1 MGRFLADDFWETD
14 AGRFISRAKCFL
26 EAAGVLDD
34 KMADGRS
41 GMLFTPTLHMVGHGV
56 ELLLKGCLLH
66 NGMSKVQVIGF
77 GHRINDMWST
87 PGAERLR
94 LGARHNSIISHEY
107 ALTCGRFPDA
117 ARITDPVATFEE
129 YLCALGRLH
138 AEPRQYPIRYP
149 TDDERVAPR
158 TPLLV
163 AALWRTADD
172 YVKRPDEFLVR

>member
-1 MGRFLADDFWETD
+1 MTHDFFETD
-14 AGRFISRAKCFL
+14 AGKFISRAKCFL

-41 GMLFTPTLHMVGHGV
+41 GMLFTPTLHLVGHGI
-56 ELLLKGCLLH
+56 ELLLKGCMLH
-66 NGMSKVQVIGF
+66 NGISKVQVIGY
-77 GHRINDMWST
+77 GHRINDMWLR
-87 PGAERLR
+87 AEVETLR
-94 LGARHNSIISHEY
+94 SMARHNAVISHEY
-107 ALTCGRFPDA
+107 ALTSGRFPDA
-117 ARITDPVATFEE
+117 ARITNPVATFEE
-129 YLCALGRLH
+129 YLGALGHLH

-172 YVKRPDEFLVR
+172 YVKRPNDFLIR